1 MMGMALVGGFLLQMG
16 LTVGP
21 NGCDNDNVFEQL
33 GGLAFFFSVLGG
45 VPINCLMV
53 LISLTDENMDAGKAF
68 AWTVAHLGVLFLT
81 MLVFQDAVL
90 QDMFC

>member
-21 NGCDNDNVFEQL
+21 NGCDNDNVIEQL
-33 GGLAFFFSVLGG
+33 GGLAFFFSVLG
-45 VPINCLMV
+45 VPINGLVFLNSLM
-53 LISLTDENMDAGKAF
+53 DETLDAGKAF